1 MKNRNGR
8 LMSLADFRAEL
19 TRAPNTLF
27 AVAGDERLLAQLPQG
42 NWIGGT
48 IPYLM
53 TDEDG
58 GLTTRDSL
66 MVQGLVTDERAAP
79 HIAVYDAHTIARRT
93 QHAPPTGHPPR
104 SLPCFPAL
112 HL

>member
-19 TRAPNTLF
+19 ARAPNTLF

-48 IPYLM
+48 ISYLM
-53 TDEDG
+53 NDEG
-58 GLTTRDSL
+58 GGRPTPHPLTG
-66 MVQGLVTDERAAP
+66 QGMVTDQRAAP
-79 HIAVYDAHTIARRT
+79 PIAVLDANTIAPGT
-93 QHAPPTGHPPR
+93 PHAAPQR
-104 SLPCFPAL
+104 
-112 HL
+112 